1 MQKESY
7 SVGRWLLSVKFWKGK
22 AISYGRETCG
32 GVACIC
38 EYFLSEYMSVLG
50 NGIMHFF
57 ILSEFEIKHCIIWD
71 NKSVQEISTSVQY
84 FFEEYSVELK
94 AVEVNNGDLGT
105 RIYRKGA
112 ERMVSAGCTVYPI
125 ITSLCIQCGWSM
137 GGVKERDINY

>member
-1 MQKESY
+1 MQKDSY
-7 SVGRWLLSVKFWKGK
+7 SVGRWLSSVKFWKGK

-38 EYFLSEYMSVLG
+38 QYFLSEYMSVLG

-57 ILSEFEIKHCIIWD
+57 ILSEFEIKHCIIWG
-71 NKSVQEISTSVQY
+71 NKSFKRYLHLFINFVEDY
-84 FFEEYSVELK
+84 LVELK
-94 AVEVNNGDLGT
+94 LIEVNNGDLGT

-112 ERMVSAGCTVYPI
+112 ETIVSAVCTVYPL
-125 ITSLCIQCGWSM
+125 ITSLCIQWGWSM